1 VTIAVGMQARPSA
14 APQMRICVSGY
25 KLVASPRFADAIAS
39 VSSIVFA
46 YADTPAFFSIVSE
59 MREPPQ
65 YTRSLIIFQTV
76 VTPVYLA
83 IGCVV
88 YYYCGSYVA
97 SPALGSWSHYEEDK
111 LWLCAAGPNR

>member
-1 VTIAVGMQARPSA
+1 MTIAVGMQARPSA

-59 MREPPQ
+59 MREAPPIYQ
-65 YTRSLIIFQTV
+65 V
-76 VTPVYLA
+76 VDHFPD
-83 IGCVV
+83 
-88 YYYCGSYVA
+88 GSNPGLSCHRMRRV
-97 SPALGSWSHYEEDK
+97 LL
-111 LWLCAAGPNR
+111 LWLLCRIACPWLLVPL